1 MVGKKGLGG
10 SLVIVGGIVN
20 IKVEYIMV
28 AWCCHLWRVG
38 NRYRLW
44 DEGLGCAKRQ
54 ILLYLDILWT
64 SYNVLLTPMG
74 F

>member
-1 MVGKKGLGG
+1 MLPPVEGG
-10 SLVIVGGIVN
+10 EQVRS
-20 IKVEYIMV
+20 
-28 AWCCHLWRVG
+28 
-38 NRYRLW
+38 W